1 MKMQL
6 KKVAGVVLPLLFLA
20 ACQKDIKPPAL
31 IEKIIAGTEEIIAGR
46 SGDGKLKNDELQLNI
61 TGLENLGTHARYEGW
76 VIIDGSPV
84 TTGVFTVNNA
94 GQMSQNIF
102 EVPAPKGKLKEATT
116 FVLTIEPYPDNSPA
130 PSNQRLLAGNFGETM
145 ASLSIDH
152 PAALN
157 TNFASATGH
166 VLLATPTTASMADEL
181 SGAWFINASGGSPAA
196 GLQLPTLPAGWRY
209 EGWSVINGMPVTTGT
224 FMNGN
229 MADASAPFSGPLPG
243 PPFPGED
250 FIMNAPMG
258 LSFPTNLSGSISVVT
273 VEPYP
278 DNSPAPFLLK
288 PLVRVI
294 PNPATQHFTYNMNL
308 NPGSFPTGTALR
320 KKG

>member
-6 KKVAGVVLPLLFLA
+6 KNVAGAVLPLLFLT
-20 ACQKDIKPPAL
+20 ACQKDIKPPV
-31 IEKIIAGTEEIIAGR
+31 ISEEVSTGR
-46 SGDGKLKNDELQLNI
+46 PGNEKLKNDELQLNI
-61 TGLENLGTHARYEGW
+61 TGLENLGPHARYEGW

-84 TTGVFTVNNA
+84 SSGVFTVNNA
-94 GQMSQNIF
+94 GQMSRTIF
-102 EVPAPKGKLKEATT
+102 EVPAPEGKLKRATT

-130 PSNQRLLAGNFGETM
+130 PSEQHLLAGNFGETT

-157 TNFASATGH
+157 TNFASATGKII
-166 VLLATPTTASMADEL
+166 LATPTTATMADEL
-181 SGAWFINASGGSPAA
+181 SGLWFIDLRGGGPAA
-196 GLQLPTLPAGWRY
+196 GLQLPALPAGWRY
-209 EGWSVINGMPVTTGT
+209 EGWAVINGMPVSTGT

-229 MADASAPFSGPLPG
+229 MADAAAPFSGPMPG

-250 FIMNAPMG
+250 FIMNAPAG
-258 LSFPTNLSGSISVVT
+258 LSFPTDLSGGMAVVT

-288 PLVRVI
+288 PLVRAI
-294 PNPATQHFTYNMNL
+294 PNPAAPHFTYSMNL
-308 NPGSFPTGTALR
+308 NPGSFPGGTALR
-320 KKG
+320 KKGQ